1 MLNGF
6 GYTIFGVP
14 SRDLETTWRDV
25 TEISKPAG
33 QSPLLGDH
41 QIASVSTTIVS
52 ILKKVHTT

>member
-25 TEISKPAG
+25 TEISKPPG
-33 QSPLLGDH
+33 QRPLLDDH
-41 QIASVSTTIVS
+41 QIASVSTTVVS
-52 ILKKVHTT
+52 TLKME